1 MTIKCRDVNY
11 RQDDKDITWCKQAN
25 RLHRKHKK
33 MISNYTLF
41 FIRTTNLG
49 TEAKRSNFFLRFEP
63 ENVYNIIYSQGCV
76 VKFGR
81 ELIVLLDHSF
91 TFFFLPLFILITKKR
106 AKLYSSKLTISLGIF
121 FVCCL
126 KFWLISA

>member
-49 TEAKRSNFFLRFEP
+49 TEAKRSNFSLRFEP

-121 FVCCL
+121 FVCC
-126 KFWLISA
+126 

>member
-33 MISNYTLF
+33 MMSNYTLF
-41 FIRTTNLG
+41 FMRTTNLG
-49 TEAKRSNFFLRFEP
+49 TEAKRYNFFLRFEP

-91 TFFFLPLFILITKKR
+91 TFFFFTFIYTYYKKT
-106 AKLYSSKLTISLGIF
+106 SKII
-121 FVCCL
+121 
-126 KFWLISA
+126 